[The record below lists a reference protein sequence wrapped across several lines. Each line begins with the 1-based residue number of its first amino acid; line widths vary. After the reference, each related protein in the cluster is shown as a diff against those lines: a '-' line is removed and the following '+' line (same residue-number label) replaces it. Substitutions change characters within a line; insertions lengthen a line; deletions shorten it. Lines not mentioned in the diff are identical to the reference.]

1 LEDDNNDGIG
11 FEGNSDSDSEL
22 DDDDL
27 VLTEIEARVVANN
40 AKLYA

>member
-11 FEGNSDSDSEL
+11 FEGDSDSDSEL